1 MHSPRPCMLHGSTL
15 PCGIPS
21 SEINR
26 ASDQRFDGPAEDCL
40 VELDARVWLLVG
52 EGLEA
57 IEKQPGRIDHI
68 DGGSYLRFL
77 AAGGLGGRALEPCC
91 LRDQGLGAPIEQ
103 LAGGRNRLTQ
113 SRPRGRS
120 MVQTDAGETS
130 IHPVDR

>member
-1 MHSPRPCMLHGSTL
+1 MHAAWIDVALWDTVQRDQPRRRSALRRS
-15 PCGIPS
+15 
-21 SEINR
+21 
-26 ASDQRFDGPAEDCL
+26 AEDCL

-77 AAGGLGGRALEPCC
+77 AAGELGGRALEPCC

-120 MVQTDAGETS
+120 MVQTDAGETF

>member
-1 MHSPRPCMLHGSTL
+1 MLHGSTL

-26 ASDQRFDGPAEDCL
+26 AGDQRFDAAEDCL

-77 AAGGLGGRALEPCC
+77 AAGELGGRALEPCC
-91 LRDQGLGAPIEQ
+91 LRD
-103 LAGGRNRLTQ
+103 
-113 SRPRGRS
+113 
-120 MVQTDAGETS
+120 
-130 IHPVDR
+130 